1 MCWSGSWNAST
12 EKSWRRSGDC
22 HVNASRPASTRP
34 RQGAA
39 ADHDA
44 AQPTSVAELE
54 SIERDRIAWPALLG
68 ATVEEQPDL
77 SLTLVL
83 HDRIG
88 SSLNFAGAIRWPEH
102 EVDERLAQVSA
113 RMRAANAWPS
123 VVVCAGLTQ
132 PEDLAARLRVAG
144 WIEVFSEQI
153 MATRRPQV
161 VPHLDPNLRV
171 EAVTPQTALESV
183 RLETAVFGLL
193 PDAIGESAE
202 LLARSVA
209 DGTTRGYIVRLGR
222 EPVATA
228 RLVPGPT
235 VAGLHAISVAARHR
249 RRGYGR
255 LVTSVA
261 TRAGLATGH
270 RQVWLGVLEENTPA
284 VELYRSLGFEPAF
297 TWTRWVAPA

>member
-1 MCWSGSWNAST
+1 MN
-12 EKSWRRSGDC
+12 
-22 HVNASRPASTRP
+22 VSRPASARP
-34 RQGAA
+34 RQGVA

-54 SIERDRIAWPALLG
+54 SIEHDRIAWTGLLG
-68 ATVEEQPDL
+68 ATVEEEPDL
-77 SLTLVL
+77 GVTLVL
-83 HDRIG
+83 HDRVG
-88 SSLNFAGAIRWPEH
+88 SSLNFAAAIRWPEH
-102 EVDERLAQVSA
+102 EVDARLAQVSA

-123 VVVCAGLTQ
+123 VVVCSDLTQ
-132 PEDLAARLRVAG
+132 PADLATRLSDAG

-209 DGTTRGYIVRLGR
+209 DGTTRGYLVRLGR

-255 LVTSVA
+255 LITSVA

-270 RQVWLGVLEENTPA
+270 RLVWLGVLEENAPA
-284 VELYRSLGFEPAF
+284 VGLYRSLGFEPAF